1 MLSAIYIS
9 LLCFIYLFI
18 YFEKQNMID
27 LKKSVG
33 QNFCNV
39 ILLFLHKI
47 GSVVFVNQQINLV
60 SSNSKTCLRL
70 LCNGYFRSLPIQY
83 PSQSVPILS
92 IYQNFSQKDIIK
104 IALSKKALL
113 QYLVLVYSS
122 SESSE

>member
-27 LKKSVG
+27 LRTSVG

-39 ILLFLHKI
+39 ISF

-70 LCNGYFRSLPIQY
+70 LCNGYFRSLPIQH
-83 PSQSVPILS
+83 PSQYVPILS

-104 IALSKKALL
+104 IVLSKKALL